1 MTDQLNQIQNL
12 LTQMAEQQAQFQ
24 VNLLESD
31 ARLTRTEK
39 ICESNAKA
47 IQANSNAIAE
57 LRQTVTDDRDAA
69 VSAELDLHTDLV
81 DLKQEMRAG
90 FQQLGANIQTLT
102 NAVFSLLQ
110 EIAALQRRAS

>member
-1 MTDQLNQIQNL
+1 MTDRLDRIEAIL
-12 LTQMAEQQAQFQ
+12 EEVATQQRQFRIDIAE
-24 VNLLESD
+24 
-31 ARLTRTEK
+31 TRS
-39 ICESNAKA
+39 ICDSNARA